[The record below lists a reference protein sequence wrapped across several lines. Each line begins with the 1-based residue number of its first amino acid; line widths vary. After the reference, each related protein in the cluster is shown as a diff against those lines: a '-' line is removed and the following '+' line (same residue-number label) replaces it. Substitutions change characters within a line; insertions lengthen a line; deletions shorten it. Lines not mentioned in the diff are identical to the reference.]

1 MPGVGIRLAERR
13 VALKPKRMPR
23 VAAWAA
29 ASLLCASALQADWS
43 LVMLGD
49 TRGERGTTTTGVSLE
64 LNAIAQK
71 IASLNPDLVLVA
83 GDLCNGDDLPLNTP
97 LTYAEQFANWKTAM
111 QPVFNYSTS
120 TGIPI
125 YPVRGNHENN
135 CDEGAPIAALKQA
148 YADAFSA
155 YVPANGPNNG
165 PADDQQGFSYSFS
178 HNNVTVVAA
187 DQYFYYNQT
196 PGQTGY
202 RNLDQAWV
210 TQQFQQADS
219 PYKIFMAHV
228 PIFMTEGGGEPE
240 HFFGNNAA
248 GFATRATFWNGL
260 GANGVQL
267 YVTGHIHN
275 ETVAGIADDDGN
287 TIIQLLAGNGGAPLD
302 PIGAG
307 QDPGV
312 DLLYTNDQFGFSL
325 ATVGTDAMTIQYY
338 SLDTSDNTW
347 TMAGY
352 STRILPGPAIPEPAS
367 ASLLATAILTA
378 VGLWKRRRTGALA

>member
-1 MPGVGIRLAERR
+1 MKLRLAPNF
-13 VALKPKRMPR
+13 VAW
-23 VAAWAA
+23 VAM
-29 ASLLCASALQADWS
+29 SLLCAPAVQADWS
-43 LVMLGD
+43 FVMLGD
-49 TRGERGTTTTGVSLE
+49 TRGEESKTTTGVSRE

-71 IASLNPDLVLVA
+71 IASLNPDLVMVA
-83 GDLCNGDDLPLNTP
+83 GDLCNGDDLPVDTT
-97 LTYAEQFANWKTAM
+97 LTYADQFANWKTAM
-111 QPVFNYSTS
+111 QPVFNYSTG

-125 YPVRGNHENN
+125 YTVRGNHENN
-135 CDEGAPIAALKQA
+135 CGEGAPIAALKQA

-155 YVPANGPNNG
+155 YLPANGPN
-165 PADDQQGFSYSFS
+165 DQQGFSYSFS
-178 HNNVTVVAA
+178 HNNVAFVVA

-196 PGQTGY
+196 PGQDGY
-202 RNLDQAWV
+202 HDLDRAWV

-228 PIFMTEGGGEPE
+228 PIFMTEGQETPE
-240 HFFGNNAA
+240 HFFGNNPA

-260 GANGVQL
+260 GTNGVQL

-275 ETVAGIADDDGN
+275 ETVAGTTDDYGN

-302 PIGAG
+302 PIGEG

-338 SLDTSDNTW
+338 SLDTSDHSW

-352 STRILPGPAIPEPAS
+352 TTQILPGPAIPEPS
-367 ASLLATAILTA
+367 SVGLLITAVITA
-378 VGLWKRRRTGALA
+378 VGLRKRRKYKF